1 MAKAYIAL
9 GSNLEGPA
17 QQVQAAALA
26 IAALP
31 ERQLIK
37 LSSLYETAP
46 VDCPEHEATPVPN
59 FINAVL
65 MVTTSLSPHA
75 LLSALHAIEDE
86 AGRQRPYVNAPRVLD
101 CDLLLYDDLVIN
113 DSTLNLP
120 HPRMHQRGFVLLPLF
135 EIDPHASIPNHGKI
149 ATLIAQ
155 QPFTGIKRQG

>member
-31 ERQLIK
+31 ECQFIK

-65 MVTTSLSPHA
+65 MVTTTLSPHA
-75 LLSALHAIEDE
+75 LLTALHTIENE
-86 AGRQRPYVNAPRVLD
+86 AGRQRPYINAPRVLD
-101 CDLLLYDDLVIN
+101 CDLLLYDDLIIN
-113 DSTLNLP
+113 DSTLTLP

-135 EIDPHASIPNHGKI
+135 EIDPHLSIPNHGKI

>member
-9 GSNLEGPA
+9 GSNLNQPM
-17 QQVQAAALA
+17 QQVQAAILA

-31 ERQLIK
+31 ECQLIK
-37 LSSLYETAP
+37 QSSLYETSP
-46 VDCPEHEATPVPN
+46 VDCPEYEAIPVPN
-59 FINAVL
+59 FINAVVML
-65 MVTTSLSPHA
+65 TTTLSPHA
-75 LLSALHAIEDE
+75 LLTALHAIEDE
-86 AGRQRPYVNAPRVLD
+86 TGRQRHYVNAPRELD

-135 EIDPHASIPNHGKI
+135 EIDPHACIPNHGKI

-155 QPFTGIKRQG
+155 QPITGIKRQG

>member
-31 ERQLIK
+31 ECQLIK
-37 LSSLYETAP
+37 LSSLYETSP
-46 VDCPEHEATPVPN
+46 VDCPEREATPVPN

-65 MVTTSLSPHA
+65 MVSTNLSPHA
-75 LLSALHAIEDE
+75 LLMGLHAIEDE

-101 CDLLLYDDLVIN
+101 CDL
-113 DSTLNLP
+113 S
-120 HPRMHQRGFVLLPLF
+120 
-135 EIDPHASIPNHGKI
+135 
-149 ATLIAQ
+149 LIH
-155 QPFTGIKRQG
+155 I